1 MEELG
6 TTPIQIKLSD
16 LIEMIEDEKISRR
29 LAYIYNQIPKTNC
42 GPCVKCCFVGAQ
54 VYPIE
59 FLNIYAH
66 LVKMPELTRTRLAK
80 KLIEYEM
87 LHLTT
92 LDYSCA
98 FLENDACILEDQKPI
113 ACRLFGFYAESEYK
127 KMAETSRQQNQ
138 RLAMHFARNSRI
150 LLPEKVMTHDIEF
163 CAPTTDKKGNPI
175 FISAQE
181 RERLFQ
187 QIYSLAELVVPDEW
201 LEPDHERFSYQF
213 ALEFMTAE
221 EIEKAQTKIIK
232 EFQAKQK
239 SPTLEKLMAEYGV
252 HI

>member
-1 MEELG
+1 MEDLETKPVQINLNELV
-6 TTPIQIKLSD
+6 
-16 LIEMIEDEKISRR
+16 EMMEDEKISRR
-29 LAYIYNQIPKTNC
+29 LAYIYNQIPKINC
-42 GPCVKCCFVGAQ
+42 GTCVKCCFVGAQ

-59 FLNIYAH
+59 FLNIYSH
-66 LVKMPELTRTRLAK
+66 LIKMPEFTRTRLTK

-87 LHLTT
+87 LHLAT

-113 ACRLFGFYAESEYK
+113 SCRLFGFYTESEYK
-127 KMAETSRQQNQ
+127 KMAVTSRQQNQ

-150 LLPEKVMTHDIEF
+150 LLPEKVMTHDVEF
-163 CAPTTDKKGNPI
+163 CAPTMDKKGNPI

-201 LEPDHERFSYQF
+201 LEPSHERFSYQF

-221 EIEKAQTKIIK
+221 EIEKDQIKIIK

-239 SPTLEKLMAEYGV
+239 SPTLEKLMAEYGFR
-252 HI
+252 I